1 MTNTGAPARRPG
13 LVTLLIVLVV
23 IGGVLSVI
31 GGIALIFL
39 KDNPDVVVKTGSSGV
54 GLWAGIGTIIV
65 GLIYLAVAKG
75 LSNGNGFS
83 RLIVA
88 IAFRHAAGWGRA
100 LGFSRA
106 RSWRPSTKHTEA
118 SSYGWSSATLQLLG
132 CSPSW
137 WVRPSG
143 RRLRGV

>member
-1 MTNTGAPARRPG
+1 MTNTGAPTRRPG

-23 IGGVLSVI
+23 IGGILSVI

-39 KDNPDVVVKTGSSGV
+39 KDNPEVVVKTGSSGV

-88 IAFRHAAGWGRA
+88 IVSLVSIIGGLWVGITQVGNGA
-100 LGFSRA
+100 LS
-106 RSWRPSTKHTEA
+106 
-118 SSYGWSSATLQLLG
+118 GWSSVFWGVIILVILY
-132 CSPSW
+132 SPKANAFF
-137 WVRPSG
+137 RTN
-143 RRLRGV
+143 

>member
-13 LVTLLIVLVV
+13 LVTLLVVLVV
-23 IGGVLSVI
+23 IGGILSVI

-39 KDNPDVVVKTGSSGV
+39 KDNPDVVVETGSSGV
-54 GLWAGIGTIIV
+54 GLWAGIGTILV

-88 IAFRHAAGWGRA
+88 IVSLLSIIG
-100 LGFSRA
+100 GFWVGMAQVGNGAIS
-106 RSWRPSTKHTEA
+106 
-118 SSYGWSSATLQLLG
+118 GWSSVFWGVIILVILY
-132 CSPSW
+132 SPKANAFF
-137 WVRPSG
+137 RTN
-143 RRLRGV
+143 

>member
-13 LVTLLIVLVV
+13 LVTLLVVLVV
-23 IGGVLSVI
+23 IGGILSVI

-39 KDNPDVVVKTGSSGV
+39 KDNPDVVVETGSSGV

-88 IAFRHAAGWGRA
+88 IVSLLSIVGGFWVGITQVGNGA
-100 LGFSRA
+100 LS
-106 RSWRPSTKHTEA
+106 
-118 SSYGWSSATLQLLG
+118 GWSSVFWGVVILLILY
-132 CSPSW
+132 SPKANAFF
-137 WVRPSG
+137 RTN
-143 RRLRGV
+143 

>member
-1 MTNTGAPARRPG
+1 MEATVTNPTAPARRPG

-39 KDNPDVVVKTGSSGV
+39 KDNPDVVAKTGSSNVGIWAGV
-54 GLWAGIGTIIV
+54 GSIII

-75 LSNGNGFS
+75 LSNGNGLS

-88 IAFRHAAGWGRA
+88 IVSILSVIG
-100 LGFSRA
+100 GFWIGITQVGNGAIS
-106 RSWRPSTKHTEA
+106 
-118 SSYGWSSATLQLLG
+118 GWSSVFWGVIILLILY
-132 CSPSW
+132 SP
-137 WVRPSG
+137 RANAFF
-143 RRLRGV
+143 RTN